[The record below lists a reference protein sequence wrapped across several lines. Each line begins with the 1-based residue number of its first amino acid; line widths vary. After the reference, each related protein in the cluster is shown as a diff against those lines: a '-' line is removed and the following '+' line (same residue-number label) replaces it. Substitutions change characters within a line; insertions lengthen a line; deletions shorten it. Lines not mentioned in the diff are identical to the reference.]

1 MDSISYGSFK
11 VKYLEI
17 LPSDHACPSCG
28 QLAKRNSR
36 GQRTIQ
42 EPDLEKPS
50 FLMVHMSVC
59 QCKNPDCP
67 THYFRIPLPFIAPRM
82 RYSPEAVSYS
92 VESVRRDGMPFCRVP
107 DRMADDFYL
116 YPVKSTVWGWHGRLC
131 DAIDLSKDYDPFVKA
146 TFSGVLCM
154 DEVYDGPFCM
164 ILSTDPINDITVAYT
179 LETKMPEKKRAG
191 FCQAWLD
198 RHLARL
204 AKIGIDPQVVIRDG
218 SPVYDNGLPCD
229 WDQARCVFHL
239 LQDIT
244 KDVLKAVNAY
254 RKSLPDPPKRSRGR
268 PKADA
273 PPAPASIKTEIWHHR
288 YLFVCHDETIE
299 ERARTCAHLN
309 HPCYGRS
316 EDDILT
322 DLCDAH
328 PRLGTIRRFMGDI
341 YDLFSDEY
349 TSLDQVQ
356 SRYQVLCLS
365 PEYRDNVDLYRAL
378 SHLQGDTLEKAC
390 LHLLYDNLPR
400 TNNHVERKVRRFRKG
415 QKHHYKLRRSHT
427 IDRAMKADLMRQKQR
442 KQARGDPVVRLR
454 KKADATAQEQLARVA

>member
-1 MDSISYGSFK
+1 MDSISYESFN

-42 EPDLEKPS
+42 EPDLEQPS

-59 QCKNPDCP
+59 ACKNPYCP
-67 THYFRIPLPFIAPRM
+67 THYFRIPLPFIEPRM

-92 VESVRRDGMPFCRVP
+92 VESVSRDGMPFCRVP
-107 DRMADDFYL
+107 DRMADDFHL
-116 YPVKSTVWGWHGRLC
+116 YPVKSTVWGWHGRMC
-131 DAIDLSKDYDPFVKA
+131 DAIDLSKAYDPFVKA

-179 LETKMPEKKRAG
+179 LETKPPEKQRAG

-204 AKIGIDPQVVIRDG
+204 EEIGIAPQAVIRDG
-218 SPVYDNGLPCD
+218 ALVYDNGLPCD
-229 WDQARCVFHL
+229 WDQERCAFHL

-244 KDVLKAVNAY
+244 TDVLKAVNGY
-254 RKSLPDPPKRSRGR
+254 RKSLPDPPKRSKGR

-273 PPAPASIKTEIWHHR
+273 PPLPAPIKTEIWHHR
-288 YLFVCHDETIE
+288 YLFVCHDETIS
-299 ERARTCAHLN
+299 ERARTCGHLN
-309 HPCYGRS
+309 HSCSGRS
-316 EDDILT
+316 EDEILT
-322 DLCDAH
+322 DLCESH
-328 PRLGTIRRFMGDI
+328 PELGTISRFMGDI
-341 YDLFSDEY
+341 YDLFSDAY
-349 TSLDQVQ
+349 TSVDQVQ
-356 SRYQVLCLS
+356 SRYQDLCLT
-365 PEYRDNVDLYRAL
+365 PEYRDNIDLCRAL
-378 SHLQGDTLEKAC
+378 AHLKGDTLETAC

-400 TNNHVERKVRRFRKG
+400 TNNHVEGKARRFRKG

-454 KKADATAQEQLARVA
+454 KKADATSQEQLARVA

>member
-1 MDSISYGSFK
+1 MDSIAYGSFK

-50 FLMVHMSVC
+50 FLIVHMSVC
-59 QCKNPDCP
+59 QCKNPDCQ
-67 THYFRIPLPFIAPRM
+67 TRYFRIPLPFIAPRM

-107 DRMADDFYL
+107 DRMANDFHL
-116 YPVKSTVWGWHGRLC
+116 YPVTSTVWGWQKDAC
-131 DAIDLSKDYDPFVKA
+131 DGIDLSKDYDPFVKA

-179 LETKMPEKKRAG
+179 LETKASDQQRAG

-204 AKIGIDPQVVIRDG
+204 EKIGIEPQAVIRDG
-218 SPVYDNGLPCD
+218 AVIYDNGLPAD
-229 WDQARCVFHL
+229 WDQKRCEFHL

-244 KDVLKAVNAY
+244 KDVLKAVHAY

-273 PPAPASIKTEIWHHR
+273 PPAPAPIKTEIWHHR
-288 YLFVCHDETIE
+288 YLFVSREETIK
-299 ERARTCAHLN
+299 ERERTCGHSNHL
-309 HPCYGRS
+309 CCGRS
-316 EDDILT
+316 EDEILT

-328 PRLGTIRRFMGDI
+328 PCLGTIRRFMGDI
-341 YDLFSDEY
+341 YDLFSDAY

-356 SRYQVLCLS
+356 SRYQVLSLT
-365 PEYRDNVDLYRAL
+365 PEYRDNVDLSRAL
-378 SHLQGDTLEKAC
+378 AHLQGDTLAKAC
-390 LHLLYDNLPR
+390 LHLFYDNLPR
-400 TNNHVERKVRRFRKG
+400 TNNHVERKARQFRKG

-427 IDRAMKADLMRQKQR
+427 IDRAMKADLIRQKQR

-454 KKADATAQEQLARVA
+454 KKTDATSHEPLARVA